1 MRICIIAEGCYPYV
15 VGGVSGW
22 IHNLVKSFPEHE
34 FIILGIIA
42 NRTQSGQF
50 QYELPDNVINV
61 YEAYLDDYDWSTTRK
76 EGKRTSLKKKEY
88 RALRSLVINNFVD
101 WDTIF
106 EMFQK
111 KKFYIDDLLM
121 GKDFLKIV
129 REIYDKKYPRLVFSD
144 FLWTMRSIYLPL
156 FLMLKTKIPKADIYH
171 CVSTGYAGIIGT
183 MAKQQ
188 YGGKLILSEHGIYT
202 REREEE
208 IIKANWVKGV
218 YKSIWIDQF
227 KKMSK
232 VTYDRANRVTS
243 L

>member
-129 REIYDKKYPRLVFSD
+129 REIYDKVSETGFLRL
-144 FLWTMRSIYLPL
+144 
-156 FLMLKTKIPKADIYH
+156 LMDNE
-171 CVSTGYAGIIGT
+171 VN
-183 MAKQQ
+183 
-188 YGGKLILSEHGIYT
+188 LS
-202 REREEE
+202 
-208 IIKANWVKGV
+208 A
-218 YKSIWIDQF
+218 SFPD
-227 KKMSK
+227 
-232 VTYDRANRVTS
+232 A
-243 L
+243 